1 MSQFKTPFLKNNET
15 ISISNYENGILSDRF
30 IKRRIHM
37 DIQPRQLQRSK
48 KPLYATVYE
57 NLYHLI
63 MDGTFPQDSQLPT
76 EPKLAEMFGVSRAT
90 LRQALSL
97 LRDDGL
103 IVNIHGKGNFI
114 TKTHNPKQQ
123 SGIEQL
129 GNPLRKCHTIQN
141 FDKIE
146 LDYRIDVTSDYTRE
160 ILQRDTT
167 AVVVCERWYHSGE
180 KTVGFALS
188 MMAIEA
194 VKELHLD
201 LENEHELL
209 EMLETGV
216 YDLANSQTI
225 DVKHSQSANTPTQKY
240 KFHNGQIFNLLT
252 DQVYISDRY
261 PILYTKYYIPL
272 DYFHLKINITS

>member
-1 MSQFKTPFLKNNET
+1 
-15 ISISNYENGILSDRF
+15 I
-30 IKRRIHM
+30 
-37 DIQPRQLQRSK
+37 
-48 KPLYATVYE
+48 
-57 NLYHLI
+57 
-63 MDGTFPQDSQLPT
+63 
-76 EPKLAEMFGVSRAT
+76 
-90 LRQALSL
+90 
-97 LRDDGL
+97 
-103 IVNIHGKGNFI
+103 
-114 TKTHNPKQQ
+114 QQ

-129 GNPLRKCHTIQN
+129 GNPFHKCHTIQT

-160 ILQRDTT
+160 MLERDTT

-180 KTVGFALS
+180 ETVGFTLRMVS
-188 MMAIEA
+188 IEA
-194 VKELHLD
+194 VIALHLD
-201 LENEHELL
+201 LENESDLL
-209 EMLETGV
+209 DMLEKGV